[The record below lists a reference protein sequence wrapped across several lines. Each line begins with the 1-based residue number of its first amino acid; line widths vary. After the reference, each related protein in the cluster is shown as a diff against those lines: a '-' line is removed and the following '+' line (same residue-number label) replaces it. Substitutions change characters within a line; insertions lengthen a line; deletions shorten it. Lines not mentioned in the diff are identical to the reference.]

1 MRTVFLKSYLKSFI
15 IAITATLSLIA
26 WPALATEYKFASK
39 AQAIKILTANDEF
52 LTSMNANEI
61 ALRVGSP
68 TVDKTI
74 DDLKAHYTANV
85 IVWPESEKALM
96 KALLVTHKK
105 KLAKIAHLLPDT
117 VYFIKVTD
125 EVESGISHTRGN
137 AFVSPQRKKSISTK
151 LFFHQIFHILS
162 RYNRIKRASL
172 YNIIGF
178 RPCYFRPTE
187 EVDKYSIRNPE
198 APFTEFFLPVEID
211 DEDSFVMSYLHTDQ
225 DGFDPSIEWGFNGHI
240 SGDLIEVTVNNGIC
254 KPVIKSDGSSSI
266 YKHEDIPGFY
276 DTVGRNTRF
285 DIHPEEIIADN
296 FAFLMMNTKDLI
308 NPEIPEEIEEWLGVE
323 IN

>member
-1 MRTVFLKSYLKSFI
+1 MLNLKLFI
-15 IAITATLSLIA
+15 IAITTIFALIA
-26 WPALATEYKFASK
+26 SPALATEYKFANK
-39 AQAIKILTANDEF
+39 EQAVRILTANDEF

-68 TVDKTI
+68 TVDKTL
-74 DDLKAHYTANV
+74 DDLKAHYAANV
-85 IVWPESEKALM
+85 IEWPESEMALM

-105 KLAKIAHLLPDT
+105 KLAKISHLLPEK
-117 VYFIKVTD
+117 VYFIKVTH

-137 AFVSPQRKKSISTK
+137 AFVSPQRRTSISTK
-151 LFFHQIFHILS
+151 QFFHQIFHILS

-178 RPCYFRPTE
+178 RPCYFQPTE
-187 EVDKYSIRNPE
+187 EVDKYSVKTPE

-211 DEDSFVMSYLHTDQ
+211 DEDSFVMSYLHTDK
-225 DGFDPSIEWGFNGHI
+225 DGFDPTIERGFDGHI
-240 SGDLIEVTVNNGIC
+240 SGDLIEVTVDNGIC
-254 KPVIKSDGSSSI
+254 KPALNSDGSPRI
-266 YKHEDIPGFY
+266 YKQDEIADFY

-296 FAFLMMNTKDLI
+296 FAFLMMNTKELA